1 MANHATSSPSLAWRL
16 GFLYAALFLVIGC
29 YLPYMPVWLSWRT
42 LSADQIA
49 ILLATPLYIRIVF
62 TPVISFVA
70 DLLGSRRGI
79 VIALA
84 WGSLGSFA
92 LLWVSDGFW
101 QMMLAIALLAVN
113 WTTIMPL
120 VETIAISGIRKS
132 GLDYGRVR
140 LWGSL
145 TFIGAS
151 LAAGIVIQ
159 FRDAGTVLPMLMTA
173 TALLIFAAYLVPRDV
188 EPKRQGSPVRRLRL
202 RHAFALAR
210 APLFL
215 LFLLAAAM
223 IQGSHALLYAFGSLH
238 WRAQGFSGGTIG
250 ALWSIGVIAEVALFA
265 VSGRLVSYVGSTRL
279 MVLAGGAAVV
289 RWAVLALDPPLLATG
304 LVQTLHALSF
314 GATHLAA
321 IHFLTHAVPEDRS
334 ATAQG
339 LYAAV
344 VAGLVLGSV
353 TIACGPLYEAYGGQA
368 YAAMV
373 LLAGIGTAA
382 AALLGRHWQGGL
394 VVGDQPH
401 SAGKGVK
408 TMPSR

>member
-70 DLLGSRRGI
+70 DLLGNRRGI

-265 VSGRLVSYVGSTRL
+265 VSGRLVSYVGRTRL